1 MSSNSGIQ
9 VDPQQMLDDGYIVV
23 RNVIPPGRL
32 AELRAS
38 FEVLVERQKAIW
50 EDERRRDN
58 LPGSVWE
65 TAPQPRLF
73 FNNNVDEATAD
84 TVAFCLHENTLGVSS
99 QLMRGPEVGLHALML
114 MCSPVRDHGPARWH
128 RDTGP
133 DTDAPLQG
141 LHYDMMENGPGYV
154 QWNIPLYDDDVLWV
168 VPGSHRRA
176 NTEAE
181 NLQLEKDDR
190 APLPGG
196 IPVKLRAGDGV
207 VYTNFILHW
216 GSNYS
221 SKLRRTIHLG
231 YQSFGGPLYRYF
243 HLWWDLDF
251 TRNLPQAVREPFE
264 RWARAIDRDHDMI
277 EAIYRAMLDR
287 DAKGFRAGLDALHPG
302 EKGRMVCAAILC
314 KEAQTLHAFTRPEFE
329 AKTADEQAQL
339 VNPNFR
345 HLYEDL
351 ARRFTPA
358 EFERLWLRFGV
369 LDAKLQDDAEQM
381 VAGTQAKPTKYRVYE
396 MPENFDVEEFI
407 ASWS

>member
-1 MSSNSGIQ
+1 MSSSSGIQ
-9 VDPQQMLDDGYIVV
+9 VDPQQMLDDGYIVL
-23 RNVIPPGRL
+23 RNVIPPAL
-32 AELRAS
+32 LPQLRAS
-38 FEVLVERQKAIW
+38 FEALVERQKAIW
-50 EDERRRDN
+50 EEERRRDN

-84 TVAFCLHENTLGVSS
+84 TVAFCLHENTLGVSN

-231 YQSFGGPLYRYF
+231 YQSFGGPLFRYF
-243 HLWWDLDF
+243 HLWWSPEF
-251 TRNLPQAVREPFE
+251 TRNLPQALREPFE
-264 RWARAIDRDHDMI
+264 GWGRAIERDHDMI
-277 EAIYRAMLDR
+277 EVIYRAMLDR
-287 DAKGFRAGLDALHPG
+287 DARGFRAGLAALHPG

-314 KEAQTLHAFTRPEFE
+314 KEAQILHAFTRPEF
-329 AKTADEQAQL
+329 AGKTAEEQAQL
-339 VNPNFR
+339 VNPLLR
-345 HLYEDL
+345 HLYEDV
-351 ARRFTPA
+351 ARRFTAA
-358 EFERLWLRFGV
+358 ELERLWLRFGV

-381 VAGTQAKPTKYRVYE
+381 VAGTQAQPTKYRVYE
-396 MPENFDVEEFI
+396 MPVNFGEEEFI
-407 ASWS
+407 ASWA